1 MLRAHFAFTFTVL
14 FAWSTHAQQHSFT
27 QLSTKD
33 GLAQSQV
40 RAMAQDG
47 EGYLWFGTLGGA
59 SRFDGLEFTNY
70 AITDGL
76 PDPQVGAM
84 VRDPQG
90 SLFLASGSFLV
101 RWTGKSFKTEALPA
115 SNKNS
120 RIAVLATDAK
130 GRIHIGTD
138 GGGLFLRDS
147 TGIHATPGY
156 PVDTASSI
164 RSLLSLKDGR
174 LLIGL
179 RNGLLQWKEGA
190 CRAIPVGDSEAKAI
204 NALAEGR
211 DGSWWVGTLMDGLYR
226 LRPDG
231 RQEEYDEE
239 NSNLL
244 RNNIRC
250 LLVDDRDRVWVGT
263 KFGLNMLH
271 QDRMRAFTI
280 HQGLPNDNIWAAFQ
294 DDEGDLWFSTDGA
307 GAMKYAGDR
316 FITYTVKDGLCSD
329 LVMNITADVKG
340 DLWLGTYD
348 NGICRMDGMALVS
361 TIDGL
366 PNNTVWSGLCAR
378 NGDLWFGTSAGVVRL
393 VNGVV
398 KPVPGLGPQEE
409 QPVLAL
415 REGPDGTIWCGMR
428 EGLMS
433 ISADG
438 VVKHFRA
445 GAEGPGRSV
454 RNIHIDAAGQVWMA
468 TEQGIARFD
477 GRSFQR
483 WTKSEGLCDNTAMC
497 LLQDAAGRWWAGTAN
512 GISCLINEKPRSFRL
527 AGDFGSNY
535 IDLLINDD
543 EGRIWAGT
551 NNGIYVFHPDSL
563 LRDAGAAE
571 HISLNDGL
579 RSLEFNLNAAILD
592 RGRLLFGSSAG
603 LVYHDLKNGDQQ
615 IGERPPR
622 TRITGIRSF
631 LQPTDWASRS
641 QSIGADGLPVGLRL
655 DHRRNHLTFD
665 YLGISLAKPDKVVY
679 RYRLNGFDQ
688 DWLPPTE
695 ARFASYSNLSQG
707 SYAFEV
713 MSSTGDGIW
722 SPVESFSFEILP
734 PFWLRWWFFVAC
746 ALVLATTAYG
756 ILRYRAILRERRERT
771 RQLMLRSRM
780 LQLEQQALNA
790 NMNRHFVFNALNS
803 IQYHINKQDRATASR
818 YLTSFAKLIR
828 KNLDASQNDTTSLAE
843 ELERLELYL
852 TLEHMR
858 FKDKFEYRI
867 TVDPGVDMGQARL
880 PAMMLQPYVENSIW
894 HGILPMEGTGTVHI
908 EVKRAPEDRIEVR
921 ITDDGIGMERSLK
934 AKQGVSGDHISRGI
948 EITKGRAD
956 VLRRLDINDIRIS
969 GPSDRLDPDSGRSIG
984 TIVTVLLPLTDSWKR
999 PGQDL
1004 HPIDEQLTFGVT

>member
-1 MLRAHFAFTFTVL
+1 MLRAFLALSFVVL
-14 FAWSTHAQQHSFT
+14 TALGARAQQHSFK

-40 RAMAQDG
+40 RAMAQDAQ
-47 EGYLWFGTLGGA
+47 GYLWFGTLGGA
-59 SRFDGLEFTNY
+59 SRFDGIEFTNY
-70 AITDGL
+70 AIGDGL
-76 PDPQVGAM
+76 PDPQVSAM
-84 VRDPQG
+84 VRDPRG
-90 SLFLASGSFLV
+90 TLFLASGSQLV
-101 RWTGKSFKTEALPA
+101 QWTGNSFMTEPLPT
-115 SNKNS
+115 SNNGA
-120 RIAVLATDAK
+120 RIAVLVADPR

-147 TGIHATPGY
+147 TGIHPTPGF
-156 PVDTASSI
+156 PSDTASSI
-164 RSLLSLKDGR
+164 RSLLALKDGR

-179 RNGLLQWKEGA
+179 RTGLLLWENGE
-190 CRAIPVGDSEAKAI
+190 CRSIPVGDEEPKAM
-204 NALAEGR
+204 NALAEGS

-231 RQEEYDEE
+231 RQDEYDEE

-244 RNNIRC
+244 RNNVRC
-250 LLVDDRDRVWVGT
+250 LLVDDRDRLWIGT
-263 KFGLNMLH
+263 KFGLNLLD
-271 QDRMRAFTI
+271 QGRLRVFTI
-280 HQGLPNDNIWAAFQ
+280 HQGLPNDNIWGAFQ
-294 DDEGDLWFSTDGA
+294 DDEGDIWFGTDGA

-316 FITYTVKDGLCSD
+316 FITFTVKDGLCSD
-329 LVMNITADVKG
+329 LVMNITADKKG

-348 NGICRMDGMALVS
+348 NGVCRMDGMAVVS
-361 TIDGL
+361 TLDGL

-393 VNGVV
+393 VNGTVQ
-398 KPVPGLGPQEE
+398 PVAGLGPTEE

-428 EGLMS
+428 EGLLG
-433 ISADG
+433 IAPDG
-438 VVKHFRA
+438 GVTHHA
-445 GAEGPGRSV
+445 TGPDGPGRSV
-454 RNIHIDAAGQVWMA
+454 RNIQVDRNGHLWLA
-468 TEQGIARFD
+468 TDEGIMRFD
-477 GRSFQR
+477 GRTFTR
-483 WTKSEGLCDNTAMC
+483 WTKAQGLGDNTAMC
-497 LLQDAAGRWWAGTAN
+497 LLHDREGRTWAGTAN
-512 GISCLINEKPRSFRL
+512 GISCLDGEKLRTFRF
-527 AGDFGSNY
+527 AEDFGSNY
-535 IDLLINDD
+535 IGLLVGDGV
-543 EGRIWAGT
+543 GRIWAGT
-551 NNGIYVFHPDSL
+551 NNGLYVFHPDSL
-563 LRDAGAAE
+563 MNDPLSAE

-579 RSLEFNLNAAILD
+579 SSLEFNLNAAILD
-592 RGRLLFGSSAG
+592 RGRLMFGSSAG
-603 LVYHDLKNGDQQ
+603 LVYHEIKSGLALGR
-615 IGERPPR
+615 ETPPR

-631 LQPTDWASRS
+631 LQHTNWASRS
-641 QSIGADGLPVGLRL
+641 KGTGPDGLPIGLSL

-665 YLGISLAKPDKVVY
+665 YLGISLAQPDKVVY
-679 RYRLNGFDQ
+679 RYRLVGFDQ

-707 SYAFEV
+707 QYAFEV
-713 MSSTGDGIW
+713 MSSTGNGQW
-722 SPVESFSFEILP
+722 SAPVSFPFEILP
-734 PFWLRWWFFVAC
+734 PFWLRWWFFVLC
-746 ALVLATTAYG
+746 ALALAAAAFG

-852 TLEHMR
+852 VLEHMR

-867 TVDPGVDMGQARL
+867 TVEPGVDIGQARL

-908 EVKRAPEDRIEVR
+908 EVKQAPRERIEVR
-921 ITDDGIGMERSLK
+921 ITDDGIGMERSME
-934 AKQGVSGDHISRGI
+934 AKQGASGDHISRGI

-956 VLRRLDINDIRIS
+956 VLRRLDINDIRIT
-969 GPSDRLDPDSGRSIG
+969 GPEDRLDPTTGKSIG
-984 TIVTVLLPLTDSWKR
+984 TQVTVLLPLTDSWKR
-999 PGQDL
+999 PGGDL
-1004 HPIDEQLTFGVT
+1004 HSADEPLTFGAS